1 MKARVIIQIGQV
13 YTSLKPVI
21 IETTLGS
28 CVSVCL
34 FDPGYKA
41 GGMNHILLAGRA
53 GAGDFNL
60 AARYGINAMEILI
73 NSLMKLG
80 VRRHELVAKV
90 FGGARMFNH
99 MENGLSPGARNV
111 EFVMNFLDLEKIPV
125 IASDVGG
132 ENARRILFASNTGE
146 VFLKR
151 LPTLMLGSLRENEQK
166 YCNIMNREMEKKTKI
181 TLFRQERS
189 ARIRF

>member
-1 MKARVIIQIGQV
+1 MNSHVTLKIGEV
-13 YTSLKPVI
+13 HSSADPVI

-34 FDPGYKA
+34 FDPA
-41 GGMNHILLAGRA
+41 RQSGGMNHILLPGRA
-53 GAGDFNL
+53 AQGGYNV

-80 VRRHELVAKV
+80 ASRQKIVAKV
-90 FGGARMFNH
+90 FGGARMFNQIDKDV
-99 MENGLSPGARNV
+99 SPGRRNV
-111 EFVMNFLDLEKIPV
+111 EFVMNFLELEKIPV

-132 ENARRILFASNTGE
+132 ENARKILFSSNTGE

-151 LPTLMLGSLRENEQK
+151 LPSLLLSTLKMKEMK
-166 YCNIMNREMEKKTKI
+166 YRDIVNREMEKKTKV
-181 TLFRQERS
+181 TF
-189 ARIRF
+189 F